1 MRKEMKKPYVSP
13 KLMKKVN
20 EMAESGVKKPI
31 KTWSRRSTIY
41 PEFIGFTFAVHNG
54 KKHIPV
60 YVTADMVGHKLGEF
74 SLTRTFKGHAGQ
86 KQTSLCKGYWN
97 SHEFFKG

>member
-1 MRKEMKKPYVSP
+1 MSKELKKPYVSP
-13 KLMKKVN
+13 KLMKKVAQ
-20 EMAESGVKKPI
+20 MAESGVKKPI
-31 KTWSRRSTIY
+31 KTWSRTSTIY

-74 SLTRTFKGHAGQ
+74 VATRTYRGHG
-86 KQTSLCKGYWN
+86 KDEKKSKVR
-97 SHEFFKG
+97 

>member
-1 MRKEMKKPYVSP
+1 MSKEIKKPYVSP
-13 KLMKKVN
+13 RLMKKVLA
-20 EMAESGVKKPI
+20 MTESGVKKPI
-31 KTWSRRSTIY
+31 KTWSRTSTIY

-60 YVTADMVGHKLGEF
+60 YVTSDMVGHKLGEF

-86 KQTSLCKGYWN
+86 KQAAKRS
-97 SHEFFKG
+97 